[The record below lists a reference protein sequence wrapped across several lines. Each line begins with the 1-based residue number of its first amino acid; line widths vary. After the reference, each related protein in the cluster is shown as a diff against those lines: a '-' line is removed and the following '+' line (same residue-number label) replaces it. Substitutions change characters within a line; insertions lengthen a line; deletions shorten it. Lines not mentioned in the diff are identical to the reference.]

1 MEALLIDEWLG
12 PDDGDRI
19 LVLDDASVSAARQR
33 AREVAGTQ
41 GMSPVAAE
49 RLATIA
55 SELGHN
61 QLRHARRGRI
71 AVRPLTR
78 SSSLG
83 VEIIA
88 VDEGDGIADPS
99 AALAGVTRDTGSL
112 GSGIAATRRH
122 AHEVDFDVRIGE
134 GTCVRARVWAGEV
147 ARRREVG
154 IFGRPCAG
162 EQVSGDHAVAVR
174 SDARLLLAVCDGL
187 GHGAPARLAS
197 NAAVKA
203 FVEHRDGSP
212 AAILEAC
219 HSRLHGTRG
228 VVMAVAAVCEG
239 ESPALDMA
247 SVGNITIELVE
258 PRSARR
264 FGATSFFVGS
274 QQRGWRQH
282 VESSPIQDGEVLVM
296 FTDGIASR
304 ASIAEDLLL
313 LREHPIAIA
322 QRLAARFGRADDDV
336 LVLVAR

>member
-1 MEALLIDEWLG
+1 MEATLIDEWLG
-12 PDDGDRI
+12 GDDGDRI
-19 LVLDDASVSAARQR
+19 LMLDDASVSSARQR

-41 GMSPVAAE
+41 GMPLVIAE
-49 RLATIA
+49 GLATIA
-55 SELGHN
+55 SELGYN
-61 QLRHARRGRI
+61 QLRHARRGQI
-71 AVRPLTR
+71 AVRPITR

-99 AALAGVTRDTGSL
+99 AALQGLTRDGGSL

-134 GTCVRARVWAGEV
+134 GTCVRARVWVGEV

-154 IFGRPCAG
+154 IFGRPCMG
-162 EQVSGDHAVAVR
+162 EQVSGDHAVAFR

-197 NAAVKA
+197 NVAVRA
-203 FVEHRDGSP
+203 FVDRREALP
-212 AAILEAC
+212 AAILEEC
-219 HSRLHGTRG
+219 HGRLHGTRG
-228 VVMAVAAVCEG
+228 VVMAVAAVRECG
-239 ESPALDMA
+239 SPALDLA
-247 SVGNITIELVE
+247 SVGNITIELVQ
-258 PRSARR
+258 PRAARR
-264 FGATSFFVGS
+264 FGATSFIVGS

-282 VESSPIQDGEVLVM
+282 VESSPIGDSEVLVM
-296 FTDGIASR
+296 STDGIASR
-304 ASIAEDLLL
+304 ASIAEDFLL

-322 QRLAARFGRADDDV
+322 YQLAERFGRKDDDV